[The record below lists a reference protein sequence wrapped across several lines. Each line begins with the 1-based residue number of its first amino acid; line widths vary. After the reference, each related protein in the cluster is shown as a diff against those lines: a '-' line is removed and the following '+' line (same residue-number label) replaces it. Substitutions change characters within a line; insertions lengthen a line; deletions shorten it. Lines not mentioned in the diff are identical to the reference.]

1 VNRFWP
7 EDRAVHR
14 LVRCVVGLAIFGLGV
29 AMLIDADLGAAPWDV
44 FHTGVSDLTGMPV
57 GTVIIL
63 VGVALLGLWIP
74 LRERVGLGTILNAV
88 LIGATVDVARPAI
101 PDDLPLLVRVGLMV
115 GGVVVIAIGSGLY
128 IGAGLGPGP
137 RDGLMTGLG
146 RRGIS
151 IRAARTGLELSVLLI
166 GVLLGGAIGVGTAV
180 FALGIGPLVH
190 VTVPRLSIEGPRSAD
205 LAAAAAPS
213 ARPAQPSQ

>member
-1 VNRFWP
+1 MNRFWP